1 MVGLRLLFAV
11 MVSLLIIATF
21 LVNLVTGLLTQRY
34 DLTIDLTANA
44 AYQIGE
50 ETQALLQG
58 LDQEVEIY
66 VLATEDGFAGSAYLV
81 QAQRI
86 LEQVSKL
93 SPRVTL
99 TYVDA
104 VSDPTFAARFPQ
116 LTLAQGNVLVVSGD
130 RLRQLQLTDL
140 FNITQSQ
147 TGGMT
152 IHSSRAEEALSSAIL
167 HVTSDEQV
175 RVAVLVGHGMATT
188 EAFVRLL
195 VTNNYELVEV
205 NLATDPLDDV
215 YDLVLLLAPRIDLSE
230 EALSKLD
237 AFLYN
242 DGAYGKTLFYSADVA
257 QEQLPN
263 LEAFLR
269 EWGLV
274 VDEGVVFETT
284 PARTY
289 QMQPY
294 YPVAE
299 YVDITYR
306 DRLMDAAAPVLAPL
320 ARPLTVLFEARDGRF
335 NEVLL
340 QFSETS
346 GVRPAEAVDGFTVE
360 QAERWGPLPALV
372 LANRRIYG
380 TTGVTQFR
388 SNLVVSASTA
398 MLDAFSI
405 ENTSLANGDYLI
417 NLLNDLCER
426 TDVVNIRPKSL
437 AGETL
442 ALSTELGNTWGVL
455 LAGVLPL
462 TILAA
467 GLMIWLVRRHQ

>member
-1 MVGLRLLFAV
+1 MLFAV
-11 MVSLLIIATF
+11 MVSLLIVAAF
-21 LVNLVTGLLTQRY
+21 LINLVAGLLAQRY
-34 DLTIDLTANA
+34 ELTLDLTANA

-50 ETQALLQG
+50 ETRALLQG
-58 LDQEVEIY
+58 LDRDVEIY

-86 LEQVSKL
+86 LEQYPKIS
-93 SPRVTL
+93 SRVTL

-104 VSDPTFAARFPQ
+104 LSDPTFAARFPQ
-116 LTLAQGNVLVVSGD
+116 LTLAQGDVLVTCGD
-130 RLRQLQLTDL
+130 RLRQLQLADL

-147 TGGMT
+147 AGGMV
-152 IHSSRAEEALSSAIL
+152 IRSSRAEEVLSSAIL

-188 EAFVRLL
+188 EAFARLL
-195 VTNNYELVEV
+195 VANNYELADV
-205 NLATDPLDDV
+205 NLATDALDDT
-215 YDLVLLLAPRIDLSE
+215 YDLALLLAPRIDLSE

-242 DGAYGKTLFYSADVA
+242 NGTYGKTLFYSADVA

-263 LEAFLR
+263 LAAFLS

-274 VDEGVVFETT
+274 VDEGAVFETT

-289 QMQPY
+289 QVQPY

-299 YVDITYR
+299 YVDATYR
-306 DRLMDAAAPVLAPL
+306 EQLIDASAPVLMPL

-380 TTGVTQFR
+380 TTGVTQYR

-405 ENTSLANGDYLI
+405 ENTSLANGDYLL

-426 TDVVNIRPKSL
+426 TDVVSIRPKSL

-442 ALSTELGNTWGVL
+442 ALSTAQGNTWGIV

-462 TILAA
+462 AILAA
-467 GLMIWLVRRHQ
+467 GLVVWLVRRHQ